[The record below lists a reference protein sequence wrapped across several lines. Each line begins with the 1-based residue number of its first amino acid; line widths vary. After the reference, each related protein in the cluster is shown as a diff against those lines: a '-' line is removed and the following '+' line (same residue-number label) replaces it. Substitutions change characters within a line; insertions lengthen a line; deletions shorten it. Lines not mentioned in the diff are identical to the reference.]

1 MFKISNS
8 HLLGIVMKLLII
20 LAVTKSI
27 ALAIWWFLPDESVE
41 IKEDLNYNPPYHRV
55 DFKNMLIQ
63 VSSSKKGTNQTAT
76 VDNSVNITN
85 MILKGLYGNSKEG
98 FIIVAL
104 KSAPKKTFIISIG
117 DTFSGYVLKSI
128 IKNGA
133 IFTKAEKEFVLK
145 IKHDKSSKNVATYIT
160 PAEEPSSIQ
169 SVNRQDIKFYEHNP
183 EQIWKDIAISEIRDG
198 QKINGFKVTSVRRG
212 SKMDKLGLKRGDVII
227 RANNVELT
235 SYKAAFDLYKKINQ
249 LDTVQIVLLRNNE
262 EKELV
267 YEIH

>member
-1 MFKISNS
+1 MIKISNS
-8 HLLGIVMKLLII
+8 YLLRVVMKLLII

-27 ALAIWWFLPDESVE
+27 ALALWWFLPDESVE
-41 IKEDLNYNPPYHRV
+41 IKEDFNYNPPYHRV
-55 DFKNMLIQ
+55 DFKNMLRS
-63 VSSSKKGTNQTAT
+63 VSSSKENSGKTTK

-85 MILKGLYGNSKEG
+85 MILKGLYGNSKKG

-104 KSAPKKTFIISIG
+104 KSAPTKTFIISIG
-117 DTFSGYVLKSI
+117 DKFSGYVLKSI
-128 IKNGA
+128 INDGA

-145 IKHDKSSKNVATYIT
+145 IKLAKANNNVATYVT
-160 PAEEPSSIQ
+160 PAGDASSPK
-169 SVNRQDIKFYEHNP
+169 SVTRQDIKFYEKNP
-183 EQIWKDIAISEIRDG
+183 EQIWKDIAISEIKDG
-198 QKINGFKVTSVRRG
+198 RKINGFKVTSVRKG

-235 SYKAAFDLYKKINQ
+235 SYKAAFDLYKNINKI
-249 LDTVQIVLLRNNE
+249 DTVQIVLLRNNE